1 MSMLNDDARR
11 GREAFLGLGRLFVEE
26 VKTIDRDLETNITAT
41 AFPRPR
47 LRVYTSVEELRVGVE
62 PLKLRNN

>member
-11 GREAFLGLGRLFVEE
+11 GREALLGIGRSFGEE
-26 VKTIDRDLETNITAT
+26 VKTVDRDLETNITAT

-47 LRVYTSVEELRVGVE
+47 LRVYTSVEGLRVGVE